1 MYFFDKSLHTLI
13 VVLLVG
19 LGALVPALHRMLR
32 TALNHHP
39 AEIEN
44 ALREVIFPELE
55 ELVDQSPDR

>member
-1 MYFFDKSLHTLI
+1 MIEERDATYDVHLFG
-13 VVLLVG
+13 VYW
-19 LGALVPALHRMLR
+19 ALHRMLR